1 MHESSFVPR
10 CDALFK
16 NKLAA
21 AYEKATG
28 IKVNHEVASVG
39 SVPASHPDS
48 CCHKIV
54 TTHGPVA
61 KDPGK
66 ALGRS
71 MARECGR
78 FRKRRCGASTLALA
92 ARLRGPGE
100 RRVARGRHRA
110 RDRRHEVVQ

>member
-10 CDALFK
+10 CDAFFK

-28 IKVNHEVASVG
+28 IKVNHEVVSVG
-39 SVPASHPDS
+39 SAPASHPVS
-48 CCHKIV
+48 RCHKIV

-71 MARECGR
+71 LRGSAADFENAVIEQ
-78 FRKRRCGASTLALA
+78 RRC
-92 ARLRGPGE
+92 RLWRSS
-100 RRVARGRHRA
+100 
-110 RDRRHEVVQ
+110 